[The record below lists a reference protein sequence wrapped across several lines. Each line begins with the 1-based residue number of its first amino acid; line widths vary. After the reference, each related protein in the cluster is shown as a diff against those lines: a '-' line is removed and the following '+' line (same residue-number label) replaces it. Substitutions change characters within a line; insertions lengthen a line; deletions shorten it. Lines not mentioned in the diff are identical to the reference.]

1 MSWFRRRPPDALL
14 VVAGVSISLGII
26 AWMILDGPYA
36 LLIAILAL
44 PVAHRLVDRGFF
56 GSVGDWKVAGK
67 GTECGG
73 DVPDQL
79 AADQPDED
87 R

>member
-1 MSWFRRRPPDALL
+1 MSWLRRRPPDALL
-14 VVAGVSISLGII
+14 VVAGVSISLGFI
-26 AWMILDGPYA
+26 AWIILGGPYA
-36 LLIAILAL
+36 VLIAILAL
-44 PVAHRLVDRGFF
+44 PVAHRLVDRGIF
-56 GSVGDWKVAGK
+56 GSVGDWKAA
-67 GTECGG
+67 GTEGGG